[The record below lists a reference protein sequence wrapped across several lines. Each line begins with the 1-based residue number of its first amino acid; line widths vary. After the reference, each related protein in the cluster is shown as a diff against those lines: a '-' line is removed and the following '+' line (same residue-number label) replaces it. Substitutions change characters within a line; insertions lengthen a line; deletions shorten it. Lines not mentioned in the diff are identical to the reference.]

1 MTTTELGFERI
12 VRDQALEEAARLA
25 DSQRAGSL
33 AATIR
38 ARKANPFTPATPAE
52 LQRVLG
58 NADVTD

>member
-1 MTTTELGFERI
+1 MTEQLKLDRV
-12 VRDQALEEAARLA
+12 VRDQALEEAAHVA
-25 DSQRAGSL
+25 DTRGAGYL

-38 ARKANPFTPATPAE
+38 ARKANPFTPPTPAD